1 MPKGKKKGKSMGGG
15 KSRGE
20 ILGTSDEDSL
30 NDNNSVISLNSDGT
44 YLDDGGFEEPD
55 EQAQSDVFEEKLM
68 EAIDGLTQKS
78 AQGRTSC
85 LESVGTSLT
94 MKYIP
99 EFVLN
104 RKMTLTDCIERCLK
118 KGRGVEQAAAAQL
131 ATLLCVQLGSGD
143 YTDEVF
149 REISPLLTLIL
160 LDHSMSVVARS
171 KCCWALG
178 LLSFLANT
186 GDVDETMSTLE
197 SIFSGSYRKGDGS
210 IPTVAPEI
218 ASLHYAALS
227 AWSLLLTITDLSS
240 LSSLPTL
247 NQLSG
252 LLDSTHLD
260 VRMAAGEGIAL
271 LLEQARQVSD
281 DWLLEGDED
290 LLEKLRQLAT
300 DSHKYRAK
308 KDRKTQRSS
317 FRDILRFVEN
327 DEPPNIQVRFGQE
340 ALALDS
346 WSRKKQYDAFCQVL
360 GSGLNLHLREND
372 LLRDILELGE
382 KISPL
387 NMNAVKQTKLARHLM
402 NAANFKARSIS
413 RAKNRDKRSAVV
425 IM

>member
-1 MPKGKKKGKSMGGG
+1 MPKGKKKGKSLGSG
-15 KSRGE
+15 KARSD
-20 ILGTSDEDSL
+20 IVGTSDEDSL

-44 YLDDGGFEEPD
+44 YLDDGFEEAD
-55 EQAQSDVFEEKLM
+55 EIQNDLFEEKLM

-78 AQGRTSC
+78 APGRTSC
-85 LESVGTSLT
+85 LESVGNSLT

-99 EFVLN
+99 DFVLG
-104 RKMTLTDCIERCLK
+104 RKLTLTDGIERCLK

-131 ATLLCVQLGSGD
+131 ATLLCVQLGAGD
-143 YTDEVF
+143 YTDQVF
-149 REISPLLTLIL
+149 VEISPLLTHIL
-160 LDHSMSVVARS
+160 LDGSMSVLARS

-178 LLSFLANT
+178 LLSFLANS
-186 GDVDETMSTLE
+186 GDVGESMGTLE

-210 IPTVAPEI
+210 LPSVSPELAPV
-218 ASLHYAALS
+218 HFAALS
-227 AWSLLLTITDLSS
+227 AWSLLLTVINLSS
-240 LSSLPTL
+240 LSSIPSVS
-247 NQLSG
+247 QLSG

-271 LLEQARQVSD
+271 LLEQARQLSD
-281 DWLLEGDED
+281 DWLWEVDDVLV
-290 LLEKLRQLAT
+290 EKLRQLAT

-340 ALALDS
+340 TLSLDS
-346 WSRKKQYDAFCQVL
+346 WSRKKQYDAFCQAL
-360 GSGLNLHLREND
+360 GSGLNFHLRENE
-372 LLRDILELGE
+372 LLRDIFELGE
-382 KISPL
+382 KISSV
-387 NMNAVKQTKLARHLM
+387 NVSSAKQTKLARHLM

-425 IM
+425 TI